1 MKKFLSVVMVLAM
14 LAAFIVLPV
23 NADNAVTTSEV
34 VAPNTES
41 TYVIGKDYAT
51 LKAAFAAAPTDGTTV
66 TYSLSE
72 NVTYDSRLT
81 VPAGTNIEL
90 DLAGYTLTYSGN
102 VARANFYVNGTLAV
116 TGEGAVINEASG
128 YNAHVFAISST
139 GALAVTGNASF
150 SAKDGDAIHNVG
162 GTVASISAGTFTS
175 KNASALNLANG
186 ASVTDITGGT
196 FNGVYGI
203 YAGGN
208 TNVNAVTGGS
218 FTGSKIG
225 VYVKAGAK
233 IAALSGASVSAGNEA
248 NYAICNLGEIT
259 SADVTVTSTGKGGVS
274 NYGTIGTL
282 NGSVTFTSATK
293 GIGAAIT
300 NVGTITTLGAN
311 VEANAHGILNKG
323 GSIETVSSKAITT
336 VRGHGIYNKDGGLIT
351 TLNVT
356 RVTASNRS
364 AVYNSGEG
372 TRIESINSGIF
383 TATMEYEGSTDDRAI
398 GISNMAGAYIGTINA
413 RRVISYGAAIAN
425 SASVINLITG
435 NGDYKSQTV
444 SISNVKYGL
453 INEVTVASGR
463 FSPSY
468 DPEVLYGGYTVKNVG
483 GSAHI
488 LVCAYLW
495 NDSWTGAAQAS
506 SRQDFNVIRV
516 SEEEYNALI
525 SESDVV
531 KYYRDH
537 DEKLSKIT
545 INYGTIL
552 KDSNLTFKSGDE
564 EAYNKIKFFTYKEER
579 IADGG
584 SDGVGVGSV
593 SYYFGIY
600 APTGIGS
607 GDHSFE
613 LINKADHL
621 IYKVT
626 LTDVGP
632 LSALDG
638 EYPVYAFGDQ
648 MIHEYD
654 PSNPYANYTQV
665 SLSAAATVLVNGTFT
680 GGWAAS
686 GFNTT
691 RTDYN
696 VIGISKDVYDA
707 LITDGATPKYFKSPD
722 DAKTI
727 LTHTFDLKINGQTF
741 VDGDQNAYNSVK
753 FFTINFG
760 DSYYLG
766 FYAPEG
772 YNATTDLKFTV
783 ANDSAKALY
792 KVNISSINILTKPDG
807 EYPVVAFGD
816 QVITPFESVS
826 VSAGARFPLFG
837 WNTSIFEGRKFGDA
851 PDAQFTMIDLTEEQF
866 NALTGTAATEVHYVP
881 FGATQTTADRDIY
894 NYFNTNLDQ
903 GTLSGNTEYKFFTS
917 KIVARANAE
926 SDAGSVYY
934 RLGIYSTSA
943 QPVVDSITY
952 TAMGTD
958 STFTV
963 TVTGMP
969 ALIATPEGTYPTA
982 FYKASTEP
990 QALVPV
996 IESTKTIVD
1005 VAGAAKLPLFGGSG
1019 IDFPAGQWNEGYSQY
1034 FVINITEDMFNKL
1047 TPANQTVYRYH
1058 DHGAAA
1064 AENPKVSA
1072 VIDCYYTTV
1081 LENGTL
1087 SGDTQFKF
1095 FTMKTTDAEGGNV
1108 GYRLA
1113 VYCATETTVSS
1124 VTFKAETDDAI
1135 YNVSI
1140 SEMAHMAATPEGA
1153 RPLTYFKDQSLVFV
1167 ESIAPAQEVSISGDA
1182 KLALFGG
1189 ENIGF
1194 GTSQWNAG
1202 ASQFFVIQLTEEQFN
1217 LLTPSDA
1224 VAKRY
1229 VNHDTTDADA
1239 KVDHYHYWENVLTGG
1254 TKSGDT
1260 QFNFFTAKLVTREN
1274 QATTYLLG
1282 VYSENE
1288 TNVSAVNTTVLNG
1301 NLKVNVTFNGMARM
1315 AGTPAGTL
1323 PLAYF
1328 GNGQSLIAC
1337 D

>member
-23 NADNAVTTSEV
+23 NADNTLTTSEV
-34 VAPNTES
+34 VAPNTDGD

-51 LKAAFAAAPTDGTTV
+51 LKAAFNAAPTDGTTV
-66 TYSLSE
+66 TYILSE
-72 NVTYDSRLT
+72 NVTYDNRLT
-81 VPAGTNIEL
+81 VPAGTNIVL
-90 DLAGYTLTYSGN
+90 DTAGYSMTYNGT
-102 VARANFYVNGTLAV
+102 VARANIYVNGSLAV
-116 TGEGAVINEASG
+116 LGGGAITNEASG

-139 GALAVTGNASF
+139 GSLSVTGNGAY

-162 GTVASISAGTFTS
+162 GNVALISAGIFTS
-175 KNASALNLANG
+175 ENAAALNLANG
-186 ASVTDITGGT
+186 ATVTNITGGS

-203 YAGGN
+203 YAGSN
-208 TNVNAVTGGS
+208 ANVNAIVSGS

-233 IAALSGASVSAGNEA
+233 IALLSGVSVSAGDDA
-248 NYAICNLGEIT
+248 SYAISNLGEIT

-282 NGSVTFTSATK
+282 SGSVTFTSATK

-311 VEANAHGILNKG
+311 VEANAHGVLNKG
-323 GSIETVSSKAITT
+323 GSIETISSKQITT

-351 TLNVT
+351 TINVT
-356 RVTASNRS
+356 RVNTSNRS
-364 AVYNSGEG
+364 TVYNSGEG
-372 TRIESINSGIF
+372 TRIENITSGIF
-383 TATMEYEGSTDDRAI
+383 TATMEYEDSTDDRAI

-444 SISNVKYGL
+444 SITNVKYGL
-453 INEVTVASGR
+453 INSVTVASGR

-468 DPEVLYGGYTVKNVG
+468 DPEVLYGGYTVKEVG

-488 LVCAYLW
+488 LVGGYFW
-495 NDSWTGAAQAS
+495 GDSWTGASFAD

-516 SEEEYNALI
+516 SEDEYNALI
-525 SESDVV
+525 SENDVI
-531 KYYRDH
+531 KYYTDNDGTH
-537 DEKLSKIT
+537 AKIVV
-545 INYGTIL
+545 NYGTIL
-552 KDSNLTFKSGDE
+552 NDSALEFKSGDE
-564 EAYNKIKFFTYKEER
+564 EAYNKIKFFTYKVTYTE
-579 IADGG
+579 GG
-584 SDGVGVGSV
+584 NDF
-593 SYYFGIY
+593 YFGIY
-600 APTGIGS
+600 APAGIES
-607 GDHSFE
+607 GDHSFD

-626 LTDVGP
+626 LADVGP
-632 LSALDG
+632 LHELDG
-638 EYPVYAFGDQ
+638 EYPVYAFQDQ
-648 MIHEYD
+648 KIQEYD
-654 PSNPYANYTQV
+654 PSNPYEKYTKI
-665 SLSAAATVLVNGTFT
+665 SLSGTAEVLVNGSFDNNFV
-680 GGWAAS
+680 AS

-696 VIGISKDVYDA
+696 VINITKDTYDA
-707 LITDGATPKYFKSPD
+707 IIASGASPKFFKSADGA
-722 DAKTI
+722 TI
-727 LTHTFDLKINGQTF
+727 LTHTFDTKLSGRDF
-741 VDGDQNAYNSVK
+741 VEGDQNAYNSVK

-766 FYAPEG
+766 FYAPAG
-772 YNATTDLKFTV
+772 YSATTDLKFTLV
-783 ANDSAKALY
+783 NDSERSLY
-792 KVNISSINILTKPDG
+792 IIDINSINILTKPDG

-816 QVITPFESVS
+816 QVITPFEIISI
-826 VSAGARFPLFG
+826 SAGARFPLFG
-837 WNTSIFEGRKFGDA
+837 WNTGSFDGRGFGEA

-881 FGATQTTADRDIY
+881 YGATQTTADRDIY

-917 KIVARANAE
+917 KIVARAGAG
-926 SDAGSVYY
+926 DAGSVYY
-934 RLGIYSTSA
+934 RLGIYSASA
-943 QPVVDSITY
+943 QSAVDSITY
-952 TAMGTD
+952 TAQGTD
-958 STFTV
+958 GDYSV
-963 TVTGMP
+963 TVTGLPALNAMP
-969 ALIATPEGTYPTA
+969 AGTYPTV

-996 IESTKTIVD
+996 IESAKTIVD
-1005 VAGAAKLPLFGGSG
+1005 VAGAAKLPLFGGNS
-1019 IDFPAGQWNEGYSQY
+1019 IDLPASRWNAGYSQY
-1034 FVINITEDMFNKL
+1034 FVIDISEDVFNAL
-1047 TPANQTVYRYH
+1047 TTADQTIYRYN
-1058 DHGAAA
+1058 DHGVAA
-1064 AENPKVSA
+1064 AENPKASA
-1072 VIDCYYTTV
+1072 IIDCYYTTA

-1095 FTMKTTDAEGGNV
+1095 FTMKVTDIEKGAV

-1113 VYCATETTVSS
+1113 VYCATETNVSS
-1124 VTFKAETDDAI
+1124 VTFKAETDDTI

-1140 SEMAHMAATPEGA
+1140 SEMAHMAATLDGE
-1153 RPLTYFKDQSLVFV
+1153 RPLTYYKDQSLVLA
-1167 ESIAPAQEVSISGDA
+1167 ETIAPAQEVSISGDA

-1189 ENIGF
+1189 ESIAPGA
-1194 GTSQWNAG
+1194 GQWNAG
-1202 ASQFFVIQLTEEQFN
+1202 ASQFFVIELTEEQFN

-1229 VNHDTTDADA
+1229 VNHGATDADA

-1260 QFNFFTAKLVTREN
+1260 QFNFFTAKLVNRED
-1274 QATTYLLG
+1274 QSTTYLLG

-1328 GNGQSLIAC
+1328 GDGQSLIAC

>member
-23 NADNAVTTSEV
+23 NADNTLTASEV

-66 TYSLSE
+66 TYTLSE

-81 VPAGTNIEL
+81 VPAGTNIVL
-90 DLAGYTLTYSGN
+90 DTAGYSMTYNGT
-102 VARANFYVNGTLAV
+102 VARANIYVNGSLAV
-116 TGEGAVINEASG
+116 LGGGAITNEASG
-128 YNAHVFAISST
+128 YNAHVFAVSAT
-139 GALAVTGNASF
+139 GSLSVTGNGAY

-162 GTVASISAGTFTS
+162 GSIMLISAGIFTS
-175 KNASALNLANG
+175 ENASALNLANG
-186 ASVTDITGGT
+186 ATVTDITGGS

-203 YAGGN
+203 YAGSN
-208 TNVNAVTGGS
+208 TNVNAITGGS

-233 IAALSGASVSAGNEA
+233 IAVLSGASVSAGDEA
-248 NYAICNLGEIT
+248 SYAISNLGEIT

-274 NYGTIGTL
+274 NYGTIGEL

-351 TLNVT
+351 TISIT
-356 RVTASNRS
+356 RVTTSNRS

-383 TATMEYEGSTDDRAI
+383 TATMEHDETTDDRAI

-413 RRVISYGAAIAN
+413 RRVVSYGAAIAN

-444 SISNVKYGL
+444 SISNIKYGL

-488 LVCAYLW
+488 LVCGYLW
-495 NDSWTGAAQAS
+495 NDGWTGASQAS
-506 SRQDFNVIRV
+506 ARQDFNVIRV

-525 SESDVV
+525 SENDVV
-531 KYYRDH
+531 KYYTDH
-537 DEKLSKIT
+537 NDSSAKIT
-545 INYGTIL
+545 VNYGTIL
-552 KDSNLTFKSGDE
+552 NNSALEFKSGDSD
-564 EAYNKIKFFTYKEER
+564 AYAKIKFFTYKVVHNE
-579 IADGG
+579 GG
-584 SDGVGVGSV
+584 TDF
-593 SYYFGIY
+593 YFGIY

-607 GDHSFE
+607 GDHSFD

-632 LSALDG
+632 LHELDG
-638 EYPVYAFGDQ
+638 EYPVYALGDQ
-648 MIHEYD
+648 MIREYD
-654 PSNPYANYTQV
+654 PSNPYANYTKV
-665 SLSAAATVLVNGTFT
+665 SLSGQATVLVNGTFT

-696 VIGISKDVYDA
+696 VLGISKEVYEA
-707 LITDGATPKYFKSPD
+707 LIADGATPKFFKSPD
-722 DAKTI
+722 EAKTV

-792 KVNISSINILTKPDG
+792 TVDINSLNILTKPDG

-816 QVITPFESVS
+816 QVITPFESVN
-826 VSAGARFPLFG
+826 VSAEARLPLFG
-837 WNTSIFEGRKFGDA
+837 WNTGVFAGRGLGDN
-851 PDAQFTMIDLTEEQF
+851 PDAQFTMVDITEEQF
-866 NALTGTAATEVHYVP
+866 NALTGSAATEVHYVP
-881 FGATQTTADRDIY
+881 FMSTQSTADRDIY

-903 GTLSGNTEYKFFTS
+903 GTASGNTEYKFFTS

-934 RLGIYSTSA
+934 RLGIYSASA

-952 TAMGTD
+952 TVQGTD
-958 STFTV
+958 AAYTV

-969 ALIATPEGTYPTA
+969 ALIATPDGSYPTA

-1005 VAGAAKLPLFGGSG
+1005 VAGGAKLPLFGGNG
-1019 IDFPAGQWNEGYSQY
+1019 INFSAGTWNEGYSQY
-1034 FVINITEDMFNKL
+1034 FVIDISEDLFNKL
-1047 TPANQTVYRYH
+1047 TPADQTIYRYH

-1095 FTMKTTDAEGGNV
+1095 FTMKTTDVESGNV

-1113 VYCATETTVSS
+1113 VYCATETNVSTVSL
-1124 VTFKAETDDAI
+1124 TAETDDTI

-1140 SEMAHMAATPEGA
+1140 IEMAHMAATPDGE

-1182 KLALFGG
+1182 KLAMFGG
-1189 ENIGF
+1189 ESIGF
-1194 GTSQWNAG
+1194 GAGQWNEG
-1202 ASQFFVIQLTEEQFN
+1202 ASQFFVIELTEEQFN

-1224 VAKRY
+1224 TAKRY
-1229 VNHDTTDADA
+1229 VNHSTTDADA

-1260 QFNFFTAKLVTREN
+1260 QFNFFTAKLVTRED
-1274 QATTYLLG
+1274 QATSYLLG
-1282 VYSENE
+1282 VYSESA
-1288 TNVSAVNTTVLNG
+1288 TSVSAVNTTVLNG
-1301 NLKVNVTFNGMARM
+1301 NLKVNVTFNGMASM